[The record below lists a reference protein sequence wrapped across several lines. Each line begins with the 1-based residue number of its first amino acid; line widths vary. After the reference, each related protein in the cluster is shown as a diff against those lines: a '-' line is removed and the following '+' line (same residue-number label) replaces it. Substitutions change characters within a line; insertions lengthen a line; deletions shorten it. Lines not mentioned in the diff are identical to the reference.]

1 MDHKTF
7 NKFRDLIYEQ
17 SGIALSEGKEALVS
31 ARVAKR
37 LRALGLNDHES
48 YLRHVSEDRSGEE
61 LVSLLDTISTNVT
74 NFFREPAHF
83 RFLENAVR
91 HWVKQ
96 GQTRFRIWCAA
107 SSTGEEPYTLAMTM
121 LEATAGQKMDIK
133 ILATDISTKV
143 LRIAQAGF
151 YEDRKVQDIPLEL
164 RRKYLD
170 ASEQNGVS
178 GLVAKPVL
186 REMITFR
193 RLNLSQPP
201 FPMKGPLDAVF
212 CRNVMIYF
220 DNKVRS
226 RLISETSRLLKS
238 GGYLMVG
245 HSESLT
251 GIPSTFQ
258 TIQPAVY
265 QKP

>member
-1 MDHKTF
+1 MDRKTF
-7 NKFRDLIYEQ
+7 GKFRDLIYAQ

-37 LRALGLNDHES
+37 LRALGLSDHES
-48 YLRHVSEDRSGEE
+48 YLRHVSEDSSGEE

-83 RFLENAVR
+83 KFLDHAVR
-91 HWVKQ
+91 HWVQQ
-96 GQTRFRIWCAA
+96 GQRRFRIWCAA

-121 LEATAGQKMDIK
+121 LEATAGSDVDIK

-151 YEDRKVQDIPLEL
+151 YEERKVQDVPLEL
-164 RRKYLD
+164 RRKYMEKC
-170 ASEQNGVS
+170 EQDGQD
-178 GLVAKPVL
+178 GYAAKPFM
-186 REMITFR
+186 RELITFR

-226 RLISETSRLLKS
+226 KLVNEAGRLLKS

-251 GIPSTFQ
+251 GIQSSFQ

-265 QKP
+265 VNP